1 MQPGELRPVCS
12 QCDRV
17 TYIDPKLAAAAIY
30 RHEEGI
36 VLVRRAIEPGYGLW
50 AVPGGF
56 VDRGEE
62 VPKAAQR
69 EAFEE
74 TGVEIELD
82 DLLGV
87 YSYEGWT
94 SVVVFYEG
102 RIVKGTPEP
111 RDETLEVKNFAPENL
126 PWDEIAFYSTHD
138 ALRDY
143 LKKHQPGAVP
153 QQPSPSVQNP
163 RGKGPNT

>member
-1 MQPGELRPVCS
+1 
-12 QCDRV
+12 V

-30 RHEEGI
+30 PYEEGI

-69 EAFEE
+69 EALEE
-74 TGVEIELD
+74 TGVHIELD

-102 RIVKGTPEP
+102 RVVK
-111 RDETLEVKNFAPENL
+111 
-126 PWDEIAFYSTHD
+126 
-138 ALRDY
+138 
-143 LKKHQPGAVP
+143 
-153 QQPSPSVQNP
+153 
-163 RGKGPNT
+163 